1 MSLEGL
7 LVNSV
12 SVYRPTTTYS
22 KGVPTK
28 SYSGSPIVTGMP
40 CNIQYISAAIT
51 KQREREF
58 GYVMAEGWYGF
69 FLYGADIKE
78 DDKIV
83 GENGRSFIVKST
95 RLDTVGHRHHI
106 ECKLE
111 LWE

>member
-12 SVYRPTTTYS
+12 SVYRPTTAYS

-28 SYSGSPIVTGMP
+28 SYALTASSIP
-40 CNIQYISAAIT
+40 CNIQYISAAAT

-58 GYVMAEGWYGF
+58 GYVEAEGWYGF
-69 FLYGADIKE
+69 FLYGTDIDE

-83 GENGRSFIVKST
+83 DENGRSFIIKTT
-95 RLDTVGHRHHI
+95 RSDTVGRKHHI
-106 ECKLE
+106 ECRLE
-111 LWE
+111 IQE